1 MTLPDDLRRANDAY
15 AETFAHGDLSR
26 PPRRPLAVLT
36 CIDARIDP
44 LCLLGLGP
52 GDANVLRNAGARAT
66 DDVVRSLVVAQ
77 RLLGV
82 EEVLVVGHTDCGLEG
97 VTNEEI
103 REQVGASGTP
113 EAAGIDFQPFEDV
126 DEGVREAVGALSEHP
141 LLRGLSVAGSVYDV
155 GTGRLREV

>member
-15 AETFAHGDLSR
+15 AETFAHGELSR

-44 LCLLGLGP
+44 LRLLGLEP

-82 EEVLVVGHTDCGLEG
+82 EEVLVMGHSDCGLEG

-103 REQVGASGTP
+103 RQQIRESGVP
-113 EAAGIDFQPFEDV
+113 EAAGMDFHPFDDV
-126 DEGVREAVGALSEHP
+126 DEGVREAARALSDHP
-141 LLRGLSVAGSVYDV
+141 VLRGLSVAGSVYDV
-155 GTGRLREV
+155 RTGRLREV